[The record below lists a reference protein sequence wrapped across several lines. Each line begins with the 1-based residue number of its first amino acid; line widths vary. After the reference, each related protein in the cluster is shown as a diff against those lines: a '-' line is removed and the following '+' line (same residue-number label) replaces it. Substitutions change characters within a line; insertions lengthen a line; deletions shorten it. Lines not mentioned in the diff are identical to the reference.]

1 MPKQLFPNSYF
12 GQPEK
17 GRRRMMAVRVL
28 MRREHAEDKA
38 EALREL
44 TDKMR
49 VLAME
54 QSGYVSGE
62 TLKRIDRPGTSLV
75 ISKWKSLEA
84 WRHWFDTPE
93 RENMQKR
100 IDELLQVETQYEIYD
115 YD

>member
-1 MPKQLFPNSYF
+1 
-12 GQPEK
+12 
-17 GRRRMMAVRVL
+17 MAIRVL
-28 MRREHAEDKA
+28 VKRKCSEDKV

-44 TDKMR
+44 IDRMR
-49 VLAME
+49 MLAMD

-62 TLKRIDRPGTSLV
+62 TLKRIDRPGVSLV

-84 WRHWFDTPE
+84 WQNWYKTPV
-93 RENMQKR
+93 RENMQKK